1 MELTGK
7 CKENYTKWLSDYSES
22 QHYLKGWREYDN
34 YLDEVELPSI
44 LELSLLV
51 KFFDVAEIITTIEY
65 LEHLQQWSGKVKDY
79 ISKKRVDLN
88 LHTSREKALEEAVTT
103 ANIIYNERN

>member
-1 MELTGK
+1 MEVTGK
-7 CKENYTKWLSDYSES
+7 CKTDFEKWLQEQPLAPY
-22 QHYLKGWREYDN
+22 
-34 YLDEVELPSI
+34 PSMVWDI
-44 LELSLLV
+44 PLV
-51 KFFDVAEIITTIEY
+51 VRNAFIVSFFDAAEIITTIEY

-88 LHTSREKALEEAVTT
+88 LHTSREKALEEAIIT